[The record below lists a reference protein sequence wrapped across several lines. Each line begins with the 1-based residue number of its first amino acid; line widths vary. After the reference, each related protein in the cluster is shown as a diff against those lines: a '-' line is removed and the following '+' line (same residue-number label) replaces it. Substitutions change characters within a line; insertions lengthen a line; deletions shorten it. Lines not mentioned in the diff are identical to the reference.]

1 MKPHCAENTAL
12 KQGRD
17 SSRPTQAMLK
27 HAETNSQA
35 HLKILIQPK
44 HSGVR
49 FPFLRVDDIEPA
61 KLIWALRW
69 MPTVLA
75 GQSGSKRV
83 KAGQRGSKRVKPHP
97 PYSATLRH
105 TAPHCAPLRP
115 TAPHCAHPVE
125 RRGGCTYSASSSFQ
139 VRLKVRKRQDKNIY
153 QVRVLKVDHYIIR
166 SFYDHFESEHL
177 KHHVL

>member
-1 MKPHCAENTAL
+1 MEAYEPHCAENTAL

-83 KAGQRGSKRVKPHP
+83 EAGRTP
-97 PYSATLRH
+97 SAILRH
-105 TAPHCAPLRP
+105 

-139 VRLKVRKRQDKNIY
+139 VRLNVRKRQDKNIY
-153 QVRVLKVDHYIIR
+153 QVRVLK
-166 SFYDHFESEHL
+166 
-177 KHHVL
+177 